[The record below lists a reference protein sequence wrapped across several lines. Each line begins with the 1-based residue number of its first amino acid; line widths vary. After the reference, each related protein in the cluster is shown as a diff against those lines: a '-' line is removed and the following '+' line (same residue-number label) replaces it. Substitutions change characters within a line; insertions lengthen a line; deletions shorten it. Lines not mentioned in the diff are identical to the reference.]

1 MTSVV
6 AETNTSLSRYAAAV
20 TALKVMGGWSLAPI
34 LEEPSHGCV
43 EGYIKGPHQLKPRA
57 RNPRTHTAKQIKLI
71 AASIK
76 EFGFI
81 SPILIDGA
89 RRNYCGTWQG

>member
-1 MTSVV
+1 M
-6 AETNTSLSRYAAAV
+6 A
-20 TALKVMGGWSLAPI
+20 ALKVTYKNP
-34 LEEPSHGCV
+34 
-43 EGYIKGPHQLKPRA
+43 QLKPRA
-57 RNPRTHTAKQIKLI
+57 RKPRTHTAKQIKI

-89 RRNYCGTWQG
+89 DVRNGETKEVQRRTAGADGKRSTRAD